1 MKPSDLYQQ
10 RKQELELQ
18 NDPAQ
23 DYVVGLYDELQ
34 LKLEDEAEKPE
45 NKPGLFSRK
54 KTQRETI
61 PGLYIWGGV
70 GRGKTLLMDLFFDT
84 LNIQKKRRMHFHR
97 FMSMVHDEL
106 KQLGAQ
112 DNTLVKVARKIAAD
126 MRVLCLDEFHVN
138 DIGDAMI
145 LGTLMQELFKR
156 RVLLITTSNR
166 PPDDLYKDGLQRA
179 RFIPAIE
186 ALKTDCRVIELDN
199 QTDYR
204 LLTLKREHTFH
215 TPLGEITEAKML
227 HAFKA
232 LTSNEPSENNHII
245 VNGRKIHHN
254 GEAEG
259 VIWFE
264 FSELCESA
272 RSQEDYLEI
281 ATEHHSILLS
291 NVPAMHN
298 DHNDAARRLLNLLD
312 VLYDHKVKLILSAD
326 APVEKIY
333 QGKRLA
339 FEFDRA
345 TSRLLEMQSE
355 EYLALEHTS
364 SN

>member
-1 MKPSDLYQQ
+1 VKPSELYQQ
-10 RKQELELQ
+10 RKQELLLQ
-18 NDPAQ
+18 DDTIQ
-23 DYVVGLYDELQ
+23 DATVQLYDQLQ
-34 LKLEDEAEKPE
+34 GRLSSESETQKPSF
-45 NKPGLFSRK
+45 FSRK
-54 KTQRETI
+54 KGQREDI
-61 PGLYIWGGV
+61 QGLYIWGGV
-70 GRGKTLLMDLFFDT
+70 GRGKTMLMDLFYDT
-84 LNIQKKRRMHFHR
+84 LEQEDKLRMHFHR

-106 KQLGAQ
+106 GKLQGQ
-112 DNTLVKVARKIAAD
+112 EDTLVSVARKIAGQT
-126 MRVLCLDEFHVN
+126 RVLCLDEFHVN

-145 LGTLMQELFKR
+145 LGILMQELFKR

-179 RFIPAIE
+179 RFVPAIQ
-186 ALKTDCRVIELDN
+186 ALKQHCQTIELDN

-204 LLTLKREHTFH
+204 LLTLQREHTYH
-215 TPLGEITEAKML
+215 TPLGQQADVDML

-232 LTSNEPSENNHII
+232 LTSNEPCSTGTIQ
-245 VNGRKIHHN
+245 VNGREIAHK

-281 ATEHHSILLS
+281 AVEHHSVLLS
-291 NVPAMHN
+291 NMPQMGN
-298 DHNDAARRLLNLLD
+298 DNNDAARRMLNLLD
-312 VLYDHKVKLILSAD
+312 VFYDQKVKLIISAD
-326 APVEKIY
+326 APIERLY

-355 EYLALEHTS
+355 VYLSLPHIS
-364 SN
+364 S

>member
-1 MKPSDLYQQ
+1 MKPSELYQQ
-10 RKQELELQ
+10 RKQELDLK

-23 DYVVGLYDELQ
+23 DYVVGLYDQLQ
-34 LKLEDEAEKPE
+34 HDLDSEPKQASSK
-45 NKPGLFSRK
+45 GSLFKRK
-54 KTQRETI
+54 KHHRADLK
-61 PGLYIWGGV
+61 GLYIWGGV
-70 GRGKTLLMDLFFDT
+70 GRGKTLLMDLFFET
-84 LNIQKKRRMHFHR
+84 LITQQKQRMHFHR
-97 FMSMVHDEL
+97 FMSMIHDEL
-106 KQLGAQ
+106 RQLGAQ
-112 DNTLVKVARKIAAD
+112 DNTLIKVARKIAAD
-126 MRVLCLDEFHVN
+126 TRVLCLDEFHVN

-186 ALKTDCRVIELDN
+186 ALKTDCQVIELDN

-232 LTSNEPSENNHII
+232 LTSNAPNENNHII

-281 ATEHHSILLS
+281 ATEHHSVLIS
-291 NVPAMHN
+291 NVPQMGN

-333 QGKRLA
+333 QGKKLA

-355 EYLALEHTS
+355 EYLALAHVN